1 MQIKQFFL
9 RLFPLLF
16 ASSQLKSHEGYIRE
30 YFPKYTPLLSDISLG
45 MGFQQSQLYPSEG
58 YMREFTVNA
67 QIISMTE
74 YSQLSP
80 IYMLKNLIRID
91 KNFQFSKFVQD
102 LTRSL

>member
-58 YMREFTVNA
+58 YMREFTVCFLVTGCA
-67 QIISMTE
+67 V
-74 YSQLSP
+74 P
-80 IYMLKNLIRID
+80 AVAVGP
-91 KNFQFSKFVQD
+91 VQPV
-102 LTRSL
+102 LRPAGFL

>member
-58 YMREFTVNA
+58 YMREFTV
-67 QIISMTE
+67 
-74 YSQLSP
+74 
-80 IYMLKNLIRID
+80 
-91 KNFQFSKFVQD
+91 FVTLLFD
-102 LTRSL
+102 LFE